1 MWVRMLLCTANE
13 IYAKRFSEY
22 LDKEFGDKAEVN
34 IVLDMQEAFSFVES
48 NEVDIALFDSN
59 FEGELKKHLN
69 SIKCLS
75 IVLAENMYETED
87 EMKRVFKYQRGD
99 ALYKAILEVY
109 STYGKVRV
117 SSKRA
122 EEKGCKVFTFISP
135 GGGTGCTTIAK
146 AYAKKRA
153 AYEKVLYLNLQCMNT
168 EWLYSSEGLGLDD
181 IIMAL
186 KSRRNILNIKLQS
199 AVITNAAHVYTYAPC
214 TNPLDLIDLNAQDIK
229 NLMDGLKALDFYSKI
244 IIDVGN
250 QIDSKEIELIK
261 QADSIICVVDNSEE
275 EIKQFDKLY
284 SFLSII
290 QKRDNLRIIR
300 KLEIFKNKV
309 MKNLESHYD
318 EYHIKTGGWAPYVN
332 KQNKQNGEE
341 IIDRIVYSDSFESLG
356 LSHGE

>member
-1 MWVRMLLCTANE
+1 MWVRILLCTGNE

-22 LDKEFGDKAEVN
+22 LDKEFGDKTEVN
-34 IVLDMQEAFSFVES
+34 IVSDMQEVFSFMES
-48 NEVDIALFDSN
+48 NETDIALFDSN
-59 FEGELKKHLN
+59 FEEELKKSLN
-69 SIKCLS
+69 RIECLG

-87 EMKRVFKYQRGD
+87 EAKRVFKYQRGD
-99 ALYKAILEVY
+99 SLYKAILELY
-109 STYGKVRV
+109 STYGKVRI
-117 SSKRA
+117 SPKRV
-122 EEKGCKVFTFISP
+122 EKKDCKVFTFISP
-135 GGGTGCTTIAK
+135 QGGTGCSTIAK

-181 IIMAL
+181 VIMAL

-199 AVITNAAHVYTYAPC
+199 AVITNSAHVYTYAPC
-214 TNPLDLIDLNAQDIK
+214 TNPLDIIDLNAQDMK
-229 NLMDGLKALDFYSKI
+229 NLIDGLKALDFYSKI

-261 QADSIICVVDNSEE
+261 QADSVICVVDNSEE
-275 EIKQFDKLY
+275 EIKQFDKLFH
-284 SFLSII
+284 FLSII

-300 KLEIFKNKV
+300 KIEVFKNKV
-309 MKNLESHYD
+309 MKNLESYYD

-332 KQNKQNGEE
+332 KQNREE

-356 LSHGE
+356 LSYGE